1 MKSNMKYLNYILI
14 FFLFYYGYDSY
25 AQSDSIVSVSGE
37 VGGFNSSLYFLNESG
52 GTTRFP
58 RLTDAGERL
67 YYEPVVSTDSVPAAT
82 VGASTAI
89 VYGNI
94 LFNGWYETVLE
105 QGFQIS
111 TTDDFSSTI
120 TYQVIP
126 GAPYVN
132 CNPPCAENVFSY
144 FFTGLTAATT
154 YFVRAYAIN
163 DKGVG
168 YGNVLSFLTPTLP
181 TVTTNTVSSIVATTA
196 TCGGNVS
203 SDGGA
208 TVTARGVCWSTSH
221 NPTISNSKT
230 TNGTGTGSFTSSI
243 TGLTTNTTYYVRA
256 YATNSVGTAYGA
268 ERSFTTLSAGTLPGL
283 FSVSSS
289 KKVRFSQG
297 NLQYTTTGT
306 HTVDGGGTETG
317 TFRFA
322 AHQYDYIGKSNKNVS
337 SSYTG
342 YIDLLVYGSSG
353 YNNRY
358 PYAKSSSL
366 GHNLTGSYANYDWGI
381 YNAISNGGNQ
391 PGLWRTLTKAEWVY
405 LFNTRSA
412 STING
417 KANARYAE
425 VKVNGT
431 AGIILFPDSFTWP
444 QSVTTKPTI
453 FNTYESNWNNINYT
467 TTQWGYL
474 ETAGAVFLPAA
485 GYRTTDTQGNTST
498 SLVNSG
504 GYYWSSTF
512 YQTSGG
518 IGVTSYYAYDLE
530 FKNSQVAPSED
541 TFEDFGLSIRLVKD
555 N

>member
-14 FFLFYYGYDSY
+14 FLLFYYYGYNSY

-37 VGGFNSSLYFLNESG
+37 VGGFNSSLDFLNESG

-181 TVTTNTVSSIVATTA
+181 TVTTNTVSNIVATTA
-196 TCGGNVS
+196 TCGGNVT

-230 TNGTGTGSFTSSI
+230 SNGTGTGSFTSSI
-243 TGLTTNTTYYVRA
+243 TGLTANTTYYVRA

-268 ERSFTTLSAGTLPGL
+268 EKSFTTPTLPTVTTNAVGDIACTTATCGGNVTSNGGATVTARGVCWSTSQNPTISNSKTINGTGTGSFTSSITGLTAGTTYYVRAYATTSAGTSYGPQRSFTTTAASLPTVTTK
-283 FSVSSS
+283 SISSWT
-289 KKVRFSQG
+289 Q
-297 NLQYTTTGT
+297 T
-306 HTVDGGGTETG
+306 
-317 TFRFA
+317 
-322 AHQYDYIGKSNKNVS
+322 
-337 SSYTG
+337 
-342 YIDLLVYGSSG
+342 
-353 YNNRY
+353 
-358 PYAKSSSL
+358 
-366 GHNLTGSYANYDWGI
+366 
-381 YNAISNGGNQ
+381 
-391 PGLWRTLTKAEWVY
+391 
-405 LFNTRSA
+405 
-412 STING
+412 
-417 KANARYAE
+417 
-425 VKVNGT
+425 
-431 AGIILFPDSFTWP
+431 
-444 QSVTTKPTI
+444 SVTTGGNVTSDGCATVTERGVCWSTTTRYPTI
-453 FNTYESNWNNINYT
+453 SNSHKVVGSGT
-467 TTQWGYL
+467 GSFTCT
-474 ETAGAVFLPAA
+474 V
-485 GYRTTDTQGNTST
+485 ST
-498 SLVNSG
+498 PDPEKRYYIRAYAKNSE
-504 GYYWSSTF
+504 
-512 YQTSGG
+512 
-518 IGVTSYYAYDLE
+518 GVTYGSYVSWG
-530 FKNSQVAPSED
+530 N
-541 TFEDFGLSIRLVKD
+541 
-555 N
+555 